1 MTMMRKASDRVV
13 LGLALAAACALAVT
27 PARAQGEKENATS
40 LVVLSKTECVDL
52 APIQEFSTD
61 NRIISCVRNASEM
74 CCEAMDELL
83 GQDSAV
89 HFCTCSSGVLEDV
102 LDEAVP
108 LFAKDIIR
116 TRIEECGLP
125 IAGEE
130 RCAGLYDDSG
140 AAYAAASGDCADEYP
155 PNVDT
160 KYNCKQQADYGKC
173 GEGWMQGYCLASCG
187 KCELAKEEEKE
198 ASATAASGKCEDE
211 YPPDVDTSYTC
222 QEQAD
227 YGKCDEGWMKGYCRL
242 SCGECTAEV
251 EEDSSPEAEEEVVE
265 AEDGEVLSNGTI
277 VAANCTDE
285 KSPSDDSRHDCAKQA
300 SFGKCSEGWMDGYCL
315 LSCGKCIKPEVRT
328 IMASAA
334 GVAQSVAPNTTTDE
348 IEQGNSTGPAC
359 ADDNCEDT
367 TLLPDSPSE

>member
-1 MTMMRKASDRVV
+1 MSDHNQILQCAWGPTNEHSCAHAHAAV
-13 LGLALAAACALAVT
+13 ALAAACALAVT

-140 AAYAAASGDCADEYP
+140 AAYAAASGGRRGSRCRA
-155 PNVDT
+155 
-160 KYNCKQQADYGKC
+160 
-173 GEGWMQGYCLASCG
+173 CL
-187 KCELAKEEEKE
+187 
-198 ASATAASGKCEDE
+198 
-211 YPPDVDTSYTC
+211 
-222 QEQAD
+222 
-227 YGKCDEGWMKGYCRL
+227 
-242 SCGECTAEV
+242 
-251 EEDSSPEAEEEVVE
+251 
-265 AEDGEVLSNGTI
+265 
-277 VAANCTDE
+277 
-285 KSPSDDSRHDCAKQA
+285 
-300 SFGKCSEGWMDGYCL
+300 
-315 LSCGKCIKPEVRT
+315 
-328 IMASAA
+328 
-334 GVAQSVAPNTTTDE
+334 
-348 IEQGNSTGPAC
+348 
-359 ADDNCEDT
+359 
-367 TLLPDSPSE
+367 